1 MRHLS
6 LGMGAHLSDP
16 PLVSQGLA
24 YLHGISKVHRDI
36 KCSNIL
42 LTVSG
47 QVKLADFGVSA
58 QLTRTMSK
66 RNTFI
71 GTPHWMAPEVIQ
83 ESRYDGKVDVW
94 ALGISVME
102 MAEFQ
107 PPRHAIHPMR
117 VIFMISREPP
127 PQLAQAEAWSSAMHS
142 FVAACLQKN
151 ARQRPSAAQLLNH
164 SFVKQ
169 ATAATTCLADEVER
183 TAEWLAAQRS
193 AAADAEGHT
202 GGSTPVA
209 GSAASTGG
217 AAVKVG
223 PLPGAPAATSPL
235 RGADATV
242 SSAGTFVVHDSW
254 DGGAGA
260 AARREGVQ
268 AAVAGSETG
277 GTVSTTTSGP
287 GGSTGR
293 ASWAAPAAVAVHGA
307 GGGGPV
313 SAPPQG
319 GTQGKG
325 KAPPKAAPAKAA
337 AAAPS
342 GGSSHRSRSRSGE
355 RWAVGLTYGTQ
366 AAEEAVRQWM
376 EDAWSGLDASA
387 AERILASADGA
398 CLVRVA
404 LVGVG
409 VALSVALEAHT
420 ALLSG
425 ATQPFLRA
433 CDVPPLALIQAD
445 THGDLAVD
453 VDQEAMAHL
462 AQACACTG
470 AEGTPHPA
478 LPDSTQAMLRACPPL
493 LNVARAAAFHAAAA
507 AAAPAVGPARQAHAA
522 AESGLVETL
531 RTVMHL

>member
-1 MRHLS
+1 M
-6 LGMGAHLSDP
+6 
-16 PLVSQGLA
+16 
-24 YLHGISKVHRDI
+24 HRDI

-169 ATAATTCLADEVER
+169 ASAETTCLADEVER
-183 TAEWLAAQRS
+183 TAEWLTAQRS
-193 AAADAEGHT
+193 AAADAEGQT

-209 GSAASTGG
+209 GSVASTGG
-217 AAVKVG
+217 GATVKVV
-223 PLPGAPAATSPL
+223 PPPGGQAATSPL

-254 DGGAGA
+254 DGDAAA

-268 AAVAGSETG
+268 AAVAGGEVG
-277 GTVSTTTSGP
+277 GTVSTNTSGP

-293 ASWAAPAAVAVHGA
+293 APWAAPAAVAVP
-307 GGGGPV
+307 GGGPMG
-313 SAPPQG
+313 ALPQG
-319 GTQGKG
+319 AQGTTGKS
-325 KAPPKAAPAKAA
+325 AQPKAASKAKP
-337 AAAPS
+337 AAP
-342 GGSSHRSRSRSGE
+342 GAGSSHRSRSRSGD
-355 RWAVGLTYGTQ
+355 RGAVGLTYGTQ
-366 AAEEAVRQWM
+366 AAEEEAVRQWM
-376 EDAWSGLDASA
+376 EDAWTGLDASA
-387 AERILASADGA
+387 AERILAAADGA
-398 CLVRVA
+398 CLVRVSMC
-404 LVGVG
+404 LDG
-409 VALSVALEAHT
+409 SVRRKL
-420 ALLSG
+420 
-425 ATQPFLRA
+425 
-433 CDVPPLALIQAD
+433 
-445 THGDLAVD
+445 
-453 VDQEAMAHL
+453 
-462 AQACACTG
+462 
-470 AEGTPHPA
+470 
-478 LPDSTQAMLRACPPL
+478 
-493 LNVARAAAFHAAAA
+493 
-507 AAAPAVGPARQAHAA
+507 
-522 AESGLVETL
+522 TL
-531 RTVMHL
+531 

>member
-1 MRHLS
+1 
-6 LGMGAHLSDP
+6 
-16 PLVSQGLA
+16 
-24 YLHGISKVHRDI
+24 VHRDI

-47 QVKLADFGVSA
+47 QVKLADFGVSV

-117 VIFMISREPP
+117 VIFMISREPS

-142 FVAACLQKN
+142 FLAACLQKN

-169 ATAATTCLADEVER
+169 ASAETTCLADEVER

-193 AAADAEGHT
+193 AAADAEGQT

-209 GSAASTGG
+209 GSLASTGG
-217 AAVKVG
+217 GATVRVV
-223 PLPGAPAATSPL
+223 PPPGGLAATSPL

-254 DGGAGA
+254 DGGAA
-260 AARREGVQ
+260 TASRREGVQ
-268 AAVAGSETG
+268 AAVASSEVG
-277 GTVSTTTSGP
+277 GTVSTSTSGP

-293 ASWAAPAAVAVHGA
+293 GPWAAPAAVAVPGA
-307 GGGGPV
+307 GPV
-313 SAPPQG
+313 GAPPQG
-319 GTQGKG
+319 TAGSS
-325 KAPPKAAPAKAA
+325 APPKAASKAAPAKAA
-337 AAAPS
+337 AS
-342 GGSSHRSRSRSGE
+342 GAGSSHRSRSRSGD
-355 RWAVGLTYGTQ
+355 RGAVGLTYGTQ
-366 AAEEAVRQWM
+366 AAEEEAVRQWM
-376 EDAWSGLDASA
+376 EDAWTGLDASA
-387 AERILASADGA
+387 AERILAAADGA
-398 CLVRVA
+398 CLVRASMVMA
-404 LVGVG
+404 P
-409 VALSVALEAHT
+409 SVASHAD
-420 ALLSG
+420 ALPSP
-425 ATQPFLRA
+425 ARQPFLRA

-445 THGDLAVD
+445 SHGDVAAD
-453 VDQEAMAHL
+453 ADAEAMAYL
-462 AQACACTG
+462 AQACAGTG
-470 AEGTPHPA
+470 AEGMPHPA

-507 AAAPAVGPARQAHAA
+507 APAVGPARQAHAA
-522 AESGLVETL
+522 AESGLVEAL
-531 RTVMHL
+531 RTVLHL